1 MEISPDNFSFSN
13 NEEESIFFPIPSL
26 NDDSFFIDNIEKNKN
41 LITYTPGISQEKNL
55 INKNSEISFSKRKDN
70 ENNEDKQLFEID
82 NLNKNNIENNI
93 SKFDFSTL
101 ISTDLN
107 ISENCFLY
115 GKKKI
120 FNY

>member
-41 LITYTPGISQEKNL
+41 IITYTPRISQENNL

-107 ISENCFLY
+107 ISENCFLF